1 MLGQL
6 QEEHREKGGFLNTWI
21 SFPVTHE
28 SQIISVV
35 DRISE
40 SRELSYIEQ
49 IREMLLEETLPVL
62 FLTPK
67 RFM

>member
-1 MLGQL
+1 M
-6 QEEHREKGGFLNTWI
+6 TY
-21 SFPVTHE
+21 E

-62 FLTPK
+62 FLTLK
-67 RFM
+67 KFI

>member
-1 MLGQL
+1 M
-6 QEEHREKGGFLNTWI
+6 TY
-21 SFPVTHE
+21 E

-62 FLTPK
+62 LLTLK
-67 RFM
+67 KFI

>member
-1 MLGQL
+1 M
-6 QEEHREKGGFLNTWI
+6 
-21 SFPVTHE
+21 THE

-67 RFM
+67 KFM

>member
-1 MLGQL
+1 M
-6 QEEHREKGGFLNTWI
+6 I
-21 SFPVTHE
+21 HE
-28 SQIISVV
+28 SQIISIG

-49 IREMLLEETLPVL
+49 VREMLLEETLPVV

-67 RFM
+67 KFM